1 MYIFRDRTYPIR
13 QTWGKMQSVLMGF
26 KVKQKGSID
35 PDAQLLLLNH
45 QSLVDIVILE
55 TIYGKDLC
63 WIAKKELQ
71 KIPLFGHIINAPKMI
86 AIDRSDKRSII
97 KIIKESKERL
107 SHGRV
112 IAMFPEGTRGDGKKL
127 LKFQSGGKIL
137 AEKLNLKVQPIVLV
151 NTKEIFD
158 SQKMRAKSGEVTVV
172 FLDLVDPTQDEN
184 WYENLKSNMEECL
197 KNELANNTSNR

>member
-127 LKFQSGGKIL
+127 LKFHSGGKIL